1 MTPKFEQRLMVILQ
15 KNKGFTVGISSV
27 VADSKDVFLNQL
39 SDCID
44 EKLASAQADKLKA
57 FAEIYYQQADLEELQ
72 GKSLSDVFGS
82 TLGWWNF
89 IQQGPQD
96 GAKVRVFNP
105 GLEEDGWLCGH
116 TVVSVLQRDMPFLV
130 DSVRIEVN
138 RRNIALHAISSTVV
152 SVCRDKHG
160 KLLDLIAKGDTR
172 AQSKNREYHHDAMI
186 YLEINLHTNESAMQ
200 ALADSLRSVLRDVE
214 VVVSDY
220 QPLLDQIARSR
231 TNLSYVGSG
240 DMKSNAKEAD
250 AFLAW
255 MADAHFTLLG
265 YVEYEFSGSGKNRAL
280 NEKTDSRLGLFRMHG
295 SKPDNVKLSDFNPGM
310 TQFHSSTD
318 IISFTKSSVR
328 SRVHRHSYSDYVVVK
343 KFNDDGEVCGESR
356 FIGLYTSPVYTSSP
370 TNIPL
375 IKQKISNVLNR
386 SELDLNSHDGKA
398 LRQILDTFPRDELFQ
413 SNESELFD
421 TVMGVARIKERHKV
435 KLFVRRDP
443 YGKFVNCI
451 VYVPRDEFSTL
462 IRVKIQNLIGEAIHA
477 EEHEFTTYFS
487 ASVLARSHIVFKVDP
502 DKSLD
507 IDVRRL
513 ERQIVDITRSW
524 NERLYQSLC
533 EFHGEETGARLF
545 SNYGDAFSSSY
556 KETFEARAAVQDLD
570 TITEL
575 DENNTLAMSFYQPFG
590 SEKRDMRFKVFHM
603 DNPLELSDAIPV
615 LENLGLRVVGEH
627 PYKIQS
633 KDGRRVWM
641 QDFGL
646 RFDLNAEVDVHAA
659 RHNFQDA
666 FAATWYKKNDSDAFN
681 RLVLGARLNWREV
694 AMLRAYA
701 SYMKQTMFNFSQSYI
716 ANTLSHHLDITRN
729 LVALFKST
737 FDPRVN
743 QKQDKDNTR
752 IGRLTQKIINS
763 LERVENLSEDRI
775 IRRYLEFI
783 QGTLRTNFFQTDAD
797 GESKTYISFKFNPR
811 TIANIPEPRPMYEIF
826 VYSPRM
832 EGVHLR
838 GGAVARGGLRW
849 SDRLQDYRTEVLGL
863 VKAQQVK
870 NAVIVPS
877 GAKGGFVAK
886 KLPKSGGREAYLAE
900 GIACYKIFIKGLLDI
915 TDNIEDG
922 NIVVPENVVRRDG
935 DDPYLV
941 VAADKGTAT
950 FSDIANAISKDYNH
964 WLGDAFAS
972 GGSQGYD
979 HKGMGITA
987 RGAWVSVQR
996 HFKEKGI
1003 DVQTQDFTVVGIGDM
1018 AGDVFGNGML
1028 MSEHIRLV
1036 AAFNHLHI
1044 FIDPKPD
1051 AAKSFKERK
1060 RMFNTPGVTWEHYD
1074 KSLISE
1080 GGGVFSRSA
1089 KSIAISK
1096 PMKECLGVQADQLTP
1111 TELITVLLKMPVDL
1125 IWNGGIGT
1133 YVKSSDEVHAN
1144 VGDKANDALRVN
1156 GNELQCQVFGE
1167 GGNLGMTQLGRIEY
1181 SLNGGRCNTDFIDNA
1196 AGVDCSDHEVNI
1208 KILLDG
1214 VVTNGDLTI
1223 KQRNTLLE
1231 KMTDNVAELV
1241 LSNNYKQ
1248 TQAISLAEY
1257 QVLSRIGEYR
1267 RFITNMED
1275 SGQLDRTLEFLPTD
1289 ETIVERQQQGK
1300 SLTRPELS
1308 VLISYAKVQ
1317 LKESLTGKAM
1327 TDDPYMMKAVE
1338 SAFPVQLRKKYHDQI
1353 YQHRLR
1359 KEIVATQ
1366 VANDMINYMGINFSH
1381 RLIEATGTSAIDVAK
1396 AYVAARDIYNL
1407 HDFFAAVEAL
1417 DSKGN
1422 SELQHRMQSK
1432 MMRRMRRAT
1441 RWFLRNR
1448 RGFLSPEQEVA
1459 KFAEPVE
1466 LLVAKLPSVMCGAP
1480 RRDWERDSKAL
1491 IKLGVPEDL
1500 ASWSALPATLYSALN
1515 VVEAARLTEADPI
1528 DVASVYFALG
1538 DRLGLHWFATQVSEV
1553 KVDTFWQAMARE
1565 AFMDDVESQMRTLA
1579 ISIIRLAGDNMDV
1592 SKTLDE
1598 WVKQHSLLV
1607 GRWHSMVNELQ
1618 GSPGTDFAM
1627 FSVALRELLDLA
1639 QASQHCTSLD
1649 DDSQL
1654 CVLGG
1659 EQ

>member
-1 MTPKFEQRLMVILQ
+1 MISQ
-15 KNKGFTVGISSV
+15 KNKGLTVRISSV
-27 VADSKDVFLNQL
+27 VADSQEAFLQQL
-39 SDCID
+39 FECID
-44 EKLASAQADKLKA
+44 EKLASGPAARLKS
-57 FAEIYYQQADLEELQ
+57 FAETYYCQADLEELQ
-72 GKSLSDVFGS
+72 GKSLNDVFGS
-82 TLGWWNF
+82 LLGWWNF
-89 IQQGPQD
+89 IQESPVNA
-96 GAKVRVFNP
+96 AKVRVFNP

-152 SVCRDKHG
+152 SVARDKHG
-160 KLLDLIAKGDTR
+160 KLLDLVAKGDTSR
-172 AQSKNREYHHDAMI
+172 QSKNREYHHEAMI

-200 ALADSLRSVLRDVE
+200 SLADSLRSVLRDVE

-220 QPLLDQIARSR
+220 QSLLEQVTRSR
-231 TNLSYVGSG
+231 ENFSNIKSG
-240 DMKSNAKEAD
+240 PLRENAQEAD
-250 AFLAW
+250 AFLKW
-255 MADAHFTLLG
+255 IADAHFTLLG
-265 YVEYEFSGSGKNRAL
+265 YVEYEFSGKGKNRVL
-280 NEKTDSRLGLFRMHG
+280 QEKTDSRLGLFRMHG
-295 SKPDNVKLSDFNPGM
+295 TKPDSVKVTDFNEGM
-310 TQFHSSTD
+310 THFHSSSD
-318 IISFTKSSVR
+318 IVSFTKSSVR

-343 KFNDDGEVCGESR
+343 QFNKDGEVCGESR
-356 FIGLYTSPVYTSSP
+356 FMGLYTSPVYTASP
-370 TNIPL
+370 SNIPL
-375 IKQKISNVLNR
+375 IKQKISNVLAR

-413 SNESELFD
+413 SSESELFE

-451 VYVPRDEFSTL
+451 VYVPRDEFSTQ
-462 IRVKIQNLIGEAIHA
+462 IRVKIQDLIGEAIHA
-477 EEHEFTTYFS
+477 REHEFTTYFS

-502 DKSLD
+502 DRDID
-507 IDVRRL
+507 IDVRKL
-513 ERQIVDITRSW
+513 EHQIVDITRSW
-524 NERLYQSLC
+524 TERLYQSLC
-533 EFHGEETGARLF
+533 ETHGEEAGSRLF
-545 SNYGDAFSSSY
+545 SDYGDAFSSSY
-556 KETFEARAAVQDLD
+556 RENYEARVAVQDID
-570 TITEL
+570 ITTGL
-575 DENNTLAMSFYQPFG
+575 DEGNTLAMSFYQPFG
-590 SEKRDMRFKVFHM
+590 AEKQDMRFKVFHL
-603 DNPLELSDAIPV
+603 NKPLELSDAIPV
-615 LENLGLRVVGEH
+615 LENLGLRVIGEH
-627 PYKIQS
+627 PYKIQA
-633 KDGRRVWM
+633 KNGRCIWM
-641 QDFGL
+641 QDFNL
-646 RFDLNAEVDVHAA
+646 RFDLNAEVDVHSV
-659 RHNFQDA
+659 RNNFQEA
-666 FAATWYKKNDSDAFN
+666 FAATWYKKTDSDAFN

-743 QKQDKDNTR
+743 QKSDKDNTR
-752 IGRLTQKIINS
+752 ISRLTSKIIQS
-763 LERVENLSEDRI
+763 LERVGNLSEDRI

-783 QGTLRTNFFQTDAD
+783 QGTLRTNFYQLDDNGAL
-797 GESKTYISFKFNPR
+797 KTYISFKFNPR
-811 TIANIPEPRPMYEIF
+811 AIANIPEPRPMYEIF

-886 KLPKSGGREAYLAE
+886 RLPTSGGREAYLAE
-900 GIACYKIFIKGLLDI
+900 GIACYQTFIKGLLDL
-915 TDNIEDG
+915 TDNIVDG
-922 NIVVPENVVRRDG
+922 KIVVPEQVVRRDG

-996 HFKEKGI
+996 HFKEKGV
-1003 DVQTQDFTVVGIGDM
+1003 DVQSEDFTVVGIGDM

-1051 AAKSFKERK
+1051 AAKSFKERQ

-1089 KSIAISK
+1089 KSIPMSK
-1096 PMKECLGVQADQLTP
+1096 AMKECLGVEADHLTP
-1111 TELITVLLKMPVDL
+1111 AEVITVLLKMPVDL

-1133 YVKSSDEVHAN
+1133 YVKGSEEIHAN
-1144 VGDKANDALRVN
+1144 VGDKANDALRIN
-1156 GNELQCQVFGE
+1156 GDELRCQVFGE

-1214 VVTNGDLTI
+1214 VVMNGDMTV
-1223 KQRNTLLE
+1223 KQRNALLE
-1231 KMTDNVAELV
+1231 KMTDTVSDLV

-1257 QVLSRIGEYR
+1257 QVFSRIGEYR
-1267 RFITNMED
+1267 RFINNMAD
-1275 SGQLDRTLEFLPTD
+1275 NGHLDRTLEFLPTD
-1289 ETIVERQQQGK
+1289 EALVERQQQGK

-1317 LKESLTGKAM
+1317 LKEALADKAL
-1327 TDDPYMMKAVE
+1327 TDDAYMMKAVE
-1338 SAFPVQLRKKYHDQI
+1338 SAFPLELRKKYHDQI

-1381 RLIEATGTSAIDVAK
+1381 RLVEATGASAIDVAK
-1396 AYVAARDIYNL
+1396 AYVTVRDIYKL
-1407 HDFFAAVEAL
+1407 HEFFAAVEAL
-1417 DSKGN
+1417 DSKRD
-1422 SELQHRMQSK
+1422 SELQYQMQAK

-1448 RGFLSPEQEVA
+1448 RGFLSPEQEVD
-1459 KFAEPVE
+1459 KFSEPVDQ
-1466 LLVAKLPSVMCGAP
+1466 LVVNLPSVMCGAP
-1480 RRDWERDSKAL
+1480 REDWERDTKAL
-1491 IKLGVPEDL
+1491 MDQGVPEAL

-1515 VVEAARLTEADPI
+1515 VVEAASVTNADPVV
-1528 DVASVYFALG
+1528 VASVYFALS
-1538 DRLGLHWFATQVSEV
+1538 DRLGLHWFATQMSEV

-1565 AFMDDVESQMRTLA
+1565 TFMDDVESQMRTLA
-1579 ISIIRLAGDNMDV
+1579 ISIIRLSGDKMDV
-1592 SKTLDE
+1592 NATLDR
-1598 WVKQHSLLV
+1598 WMVQHSLLI
-1607 GRWHSMVNELQ
+1607 GRWHSMVSELQ
-1618 GSPGTDFAM
+1618 ATPGIDFAM

-1649 DDSQL
+1649 DDSMM
-1654 CVLGG
+1654 CVLG
-1659 EQ
+1659 